1 MLSEMVVRLI
11 MLGAILVFGVLGAG
25 AAAWWEFW
33 RER

>member
-1 MLSEMVVRLI
+1 MRLI